1 MKMWR
6 QSMKTTCS
14 DTGKN
19 KQKTTWPR
27 APSSISERLMSAP
40 EDPKLK

>member
-1 MKMWR
+1 MWG
-6 QSMKTTCS
+6 QSMKTTYG
-14 DTGKN
+14 DTGQN

-27 APSSISERLMSAP
+27 ALSSISERLMSAP